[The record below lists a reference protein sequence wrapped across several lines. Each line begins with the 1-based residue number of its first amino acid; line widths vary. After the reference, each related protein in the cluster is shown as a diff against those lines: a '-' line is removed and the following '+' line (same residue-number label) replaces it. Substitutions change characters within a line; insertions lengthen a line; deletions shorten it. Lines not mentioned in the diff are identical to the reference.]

1 MTLPYGNVSPS
12 LIFQHYKFNTIHTE
26 LCVGATHPLV
36 SATGFCILRI
46 VDNTIHQKWIFPPHN
61 ASALHPVPPTTKY
74 IPFTEL
80 CHISYPQ
87 TSASNP
93 RGIHVIIT
101 HRKQHIHTIY
111 IKYICHIYIN
121 TYMTYFN
128 LSYRKRDKLKIHGH
142 INILSIQK
150 PVAEASAC

>member
-1 MTLPYGNVSPS
+1 MSVPNGKVSPKP
-12 LIFQHYKFNTIHTE
+12 IFQHYKLKINSYK

-46 VDNTIHQKWIFPPHN
+46 VDNPIHQKWIFPPHN
-61 ASALHPVPPTTKY
+61 ASALQPVSPTTKY

-80 CHISYPQ
+80 CHIYYPQ

-101 HRKQHIHTIY
+101 HRKKQKHNNY
-111 IKYICHIYIN
+111 IKYIWHIYIN

-128 LSYRKRDKLKIHGH
+128 LSYRKRDKLIIWVYRNQWLRPAHVKH
-142 INILSIQK
+142 Q
-150 PVAEASAC
+150 